1 MAKETYT
8 KTLENL
14 DFETRKGKRTG
25 AAVDKRTGRRLTSLE
40 VDLVKHYAKKED
52 PNGRVAAGKARKK
65 STIAKAKSKSTGK
78 TPGQRASAAIKKKT
92 MPGRKKQ

>member
-14 DFETRKGKRTG
+14 EFETRKGKRTG
-25 AAVDKRTGRRLTSLE
+25 AAVDKRTGRRLTALE

-52 PNGRVAAGKARKK
+52 PAGKVAAGKTRKK
-65 STIAKAKSKSTGK
+65 AAISKAKAKSTGK
-78 TPGQRASAAIKKKT
+78 TPGQRASSAIKRKA
-92 MPGRKKQ
+92 MPGRKK